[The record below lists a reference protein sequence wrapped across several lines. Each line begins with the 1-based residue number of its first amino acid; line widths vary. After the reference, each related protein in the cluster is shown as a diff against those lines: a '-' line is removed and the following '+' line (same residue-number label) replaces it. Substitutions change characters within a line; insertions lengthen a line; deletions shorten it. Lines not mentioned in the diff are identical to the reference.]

1 MSKTIQLKGNA
12 LEIAKRIHRVHRE
25 AEERRDAIEADY
37 RASMERA
44 KAETTEQANGLFA
57 EMLVAAG
64 VPEEELREWG
74 LDPRY
79 LDEHGIAF
87 LTYDGEPEAPNI
99 GDILQ
104 SMVSQKH

>member
-1 MSKTIQLKGNA
+1 MNKTIQLKGNA
-12 LEIAKRIHRVHRE
+12 LEIAKRIHAVHRK
-25 AEERRDAIEADY
+25 AEERREEIEADY
-37 RASMERA
+37 RA
-44 KAETTEQANGLFA
+44 KVETTEEANGLFA
-57 EMLVAAG
+57 EMIVAAG
-64 VPEEELREWG
+64 IPEEELREWG

-87 LTYDGEPEAPNI
+87 LTYDGEPAAPNI